1 MPNSIDFSQVKAV
14 AIPEGDVI
22 KIEVSGTVIWKKGP
36 TNRVPL
42 SINADG
48 SIYNGGL
55 GYKNGYRIRS
65 GGLEAASVNASCTG
79 FIKVNPGDVIRF
91 SGAPWFEGTSSSNA
105 LNAADASF
113 TNIGQFTMG
122 QNAQYGIFVSAYKS
136 YAASSIVEEK
146 SGVWRWIV
154 PPAASGIAYIRI
166 TAYGYT
172 NGAPGAKMIVTI
184 NEEI

>member
-42 SINADG
+42 SINPDG

-55 GYKNGYRIRS
+55 GYKNGYRVRS
-65 GGLEAASVNASCTG
+65 GGLEASYSNATCTG
-79 FIKVNPGDVIRF
+79 FIKVNPGDVIRL
-91 SGAPWFEGTSSSNA
+91 SGWNFMFNQAGNA
-105 LNAADASF
+105 INVANASF
-113 TNIGQFTMG
+113 ENIGQFTA
-122 QNAQYGIFVSAYKS
+122 QNARYGIFESAYKS
-136 YAASSIVEEK
+136 YAFSSVTEEK
-146 SGVWRWIV
+146 SGVYKWVV
-154 PPAASGIAYIRI
+154 PPVSSGVTYIRI
-166 TAYGYT
+166 TAFDST
-172 NGAPGAKMIVTI
+172 NGSPGARMIVTI

>member
-1 MPNSIDFSQVKAV
+1 MDDLDFSQVKAV

-22 KIEVSGTVIWKKGP
+22 KIELSGTVIWKKGP

-65 GGLEAASVNASCTG
+65 GGLEAADSASTCTG

-91 SGAPWFEGTSSSNA
+91 SGAPWFEGTSSGNA

-122 QNAQYGIFVSAYKS
+122 QNARYGIFESAYKS
-136 YAASSIVEEK
+136 YAASSVVEEK

-154 PPAASGIAYIRI
+154 PPAASGVAYIRI
-166 TAYGYT
+166 TASDLK
-172 NGAPGAKMIVTI
+172 NGGAFGAKMIVTI

>member
-1 MPNSIDFSQVKAV
+1 MADLDFSQVKAV

-22 KIEVSGTVIWKKGP
+22 KIEVSGVVIWKKGP

-48 SIYNGGL
+48 SIYNGT
-55 GYKNGYRIRS
+55 GYKNGYRVRS
-65 GGLEAASVNASCTG
+65 GGLEAAESVSACTG
-79 FIKVNPGDVIRF
+79 FIKVSPGDVVRF

-122 QNAQYGIFVSAYKS
+122 QNARYGIFESAYKS

-146 SGVWRWIV
+146 TGVWRWVV
-154 PPAASGIAYIRI
+154 PPAASGVAYIRI
-166 TAYGYT
+166 SASGIT